1 MYVWVY
7 VYIYTH
13 IIIIYVR
20 VRVCAWLCLSMSVSA
35 VSSCQVCYVN
45 DGLIFSLRLARTHVS
60 CSHANLDMSN
70 TYATHAHS
78 PHLLLA
84 VCIPSQSD
92 FQEPVRKLFEGNSTW
107 SILKAIRKSH
117 HFQYVN
123 IWWFLARKCSDAWQS
138 ETYSSFQ
145 CLHVFRNK
153 VSHDP
158 VRRIP
163 LPSWMYHGCIWSWES
178 VSSSVKNSSRSCK
191 RCKLRNGAILLVWC
205 VFFTFLV

>member
-1 MYVWVY
+1 MYVC
-7 VYIYTH
+7 
-13 IIIIYVR
+13 
-20 VRVCAWLCLSMSVSA
+20 VCAWLCLSMSVSA
-35 VSSCQVCYVN
+35 VTSCQVCYVN
-45 DGLIFSLRLARTHVS
+45 DGLIFSLHLARTHVS

-117 HFQYVN
+117 HFQDFN

-138 ETYSSFQ
+138 QRPIALSNACMSLGTKSVMILSSEFH
-145 CLHVFRNK
+145 CHLGCIMD
-153 VSHDP
+153 VSEAENP
-158 VRRIP
+158 CPAQWRIP
-163 LPSWMYHGCIWSWES
+163 PGPA
-178 VSSSVKNSSRSCK
+178 NDASCGTALF
-191 RCKLRNGAILLVWC
+191 CYSD